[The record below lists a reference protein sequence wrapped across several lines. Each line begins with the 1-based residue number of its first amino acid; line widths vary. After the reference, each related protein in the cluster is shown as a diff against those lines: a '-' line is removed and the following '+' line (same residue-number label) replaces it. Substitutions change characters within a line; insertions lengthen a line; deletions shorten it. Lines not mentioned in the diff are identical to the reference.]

1 VKTPFRPC
9 LVFLVFLNSFIRF
22 KLYKAINDYI
32 HSNPDV
38 EIEGTFMRKIRSTLA
53 LQRQLLIYLDALRVI
68 FYNEDILML
77 IKVNVQEQTDKV
89 KDTLTNIGA
98 KFEETLTDLKKT
110 CKAKTA
116 VPVDQV
122 YVSIFVRK
130 NNLSKKNLKI
140 TTISHFLFDWQNYGR
155 IGPKNYITWLSVEES
170 WFI

>member
-1 VKTPFRPC
+1 
-9 LVFLVFLNSFIRF
+9 
-22 KLYKAINDYI
+22 
-32 HSNPDV
+32 
-38 EIEGTFMRKIRSTLA
+38 MRKIRSTLA
-53 LQRQLLIYLDALRVI
+53 LQRQLLIYVDALRVI
-68 FYNEDILML
+68 FYNVDILML

-130 NNLSKKNLKI
+130 NN
-140 TTISHFLFDWQNYGR
+140 
-155 IGPKNYITWLSVEES
+155 
-170 WFI
+170 